1 MKHTLDELL
10 DIVYRYYPRGVG
22 MVDGDFDIKA
32 IENSEEHARLVAA
45 RREAATDERWHAL
58 RRRIEER
65 FPDAPLENHSIH
77 LPTGRHDACYSFIV
91 YLPGESHDRALWFQ
105 VSFLAPYYIIPRSC
119 TTEIVKEPRTDF
131 FSVDFQGI
139 QFRVSRSPLDPELIS
154 NVEDERL
161 KRVTIKRTYV
171 TFDLLPE
178 QRPYAEWIA
187 REIEATFGC
196 EPMPPEVGTVI
207 VPDLATPRL
216 PGEARLYDCLFT
228 KDEWVKPSPS
238 DVPALAVTVDP
249 RQLTAPFIAVLT
261 VLAALYHIAW
271 ALFPREPQTGYYW
284 VIPTDG
290 VLHKAEMLEVLAK
303 LRLHVKSPVT
313 LRAMAAARELEA
325 LIAAWEG
332 DGAPPDAMVA
342 WASGFLADWDAGID

>member
-1 MKHTLDELL
+1 MNHTIDELL
-10 DIVYRYYPRGVG
+10 AIVYEYYPRGVG
-22 MVDGDFDIKA
+22 ILDGDIDR
-32 IENSEEHARLVAA
+32 NLCDRTEEHARLVAA
-45 RREAATDERWHAL
+45 RREAATDERWHAM

-65 FPDAPLENHSIH
+65 FPDAPLMNHSLH
-77 LPTGRHDACYSFIV
+77 LPTGGLDACYSFTID
-91 YLPGESHDRALWFQ
+91 LPGSQLWSH
-105 VSFLAPYYIIPRSC
+105 VSFLAPYYLIYSQRWIDVVKRVESVRVVLLGMKFFIPRSAIGPQFFADPHD
-119 TTEIVKEPRTDF
+119 ELPKSVPDKE
-131 FSVDFQGI
+131 
-139 QFRVSRSPLDPELIS
+139 LDIA
-154 NVEDERL
+154 
-161 KRVTIKRTYV
+161 
-171 TFDLLPE
+171 FDLSPDEL
-178 QRPYAEWIA
+178 PYAEWIA

-216 PGEARLYDCLFT
+216 PGEVRLYDCLFT

-271 ALFPREPQTGYYW
+271 ALFPREPQMGYYW
-284 VIPTDG
+284 GIRTDG

-303 LRLHVKSPVT
+303 LRLHVESPVT

-342 WASGFLADWDAGID
+342 WASGFLADWNVEGE